1 TEEDALVDA
10 IAEPQEAA
18 SEPVAQ
24 ESFEAIDEQSLP
36 EFSEE
41 DALASIN
48 EPPLEE
54 EKEDESDLTDLE
66 LPEYTEEDAL

>member
-1 TEEDALVDA
+1 A

-24 ESFEAIDEQSLP
+24 ESFEAIDEQALP

-48 EPPLEE
+48 EPPIE
-54 EKEDESDLTDLE
+54 EKEDERELTDLE
-66 LPEYTEEDAL
+66 LPEYTEQDALADA